1 MKIAITGATGLLGR
15 SILNQMNNH
24 EFVLLG
30 RSLPKLQKLFQNRP
44 NTSLYETDYSFN
56 SLTEA
61 LSSADALIHLAAR
74 PTSKNFTNYDDY
86 YWMIQLAEN
95 VFKASSASGIEN
107 AVFASSAMLYSPA
120 MNTIPY
126 LESEPIRPDTLY
138 AVCKMSIENLGFL
151 HIKNFKSC
159 RIALITLSERRG
171 VMMDT
176 FIKQALNNEPITV
189 YGEGTGTREM
199 IYVKDV
205 AAAMEA
211 AINAPEHR
219 GIFNIGSGIST
230 SHNEL
235 ARLVTEI
242 FGNGTSDIVH
252 DLSKQESST
261 RHPMSHSKAEKILGW
276 QPKYTPEQA
285 LKELK
290 TEIIKS

>member
-24 EFVLLG
+24 EFLLLG
-30 RSLPKLQKLFQNRP
+30 RSLPKLQELFHNRP
-44 NTSLYETDYSFN
+44 NTSLYETDYSYD
-56 SLTEA
+56 SLNEA

-74 PTSKNFTNYDDY
+74 PKSKNFTNYDDY

-95 VFKASSASGIEN
+95 VFKVSSALGIEN
-107 AVFASSAMLYSPA
+107 AVFASSAMLYSPI

-126 LESEPIRPDTLY
+126 LESEPIYPDTLY

-176 FIKQALNNEPITV
+176 FIKQALNKEPITV

-205 AAAMEA
+205 AAAIEA

-242 FGNGTSDIVH
+242 FGNGTSEIVH
-252 DLSKQESST
+252 DLSKSESST

-276 QPKYTPEQA
+276 KPKYTPEQA

-290 TEIIKS
+290 SEIIKS